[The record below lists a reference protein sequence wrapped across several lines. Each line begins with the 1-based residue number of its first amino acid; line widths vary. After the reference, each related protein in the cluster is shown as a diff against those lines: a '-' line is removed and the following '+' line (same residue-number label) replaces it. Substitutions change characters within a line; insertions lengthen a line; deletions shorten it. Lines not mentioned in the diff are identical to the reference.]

1 MTHTVNDSRPW
12 WLWPNLLALDAPA
25 VAVTW
30 QLFFASVAGIAV
42 PLTATVVLGLV
53 VWGVYLADR
62 GLDARL
68 GAISTDRHRAAGR
81 NFVAWTA
88 TATAA
93 LISAGVLAFTALPL
107 SYLRAGLAVATVSVG
122 YFIVVHVARAE
133 RLLGRGLKEASVGL
147 VFALGA
153 AVPLIA
159 VREID
164 TSWTMGVVA
173 FAGLCWLN
181 CLLISVWEEAPGR
194 RPSVFVVI
202 GAGTVAVGAAIGAA
216 VPVAF
221 AVAASTAALMGL
233 HALRSRISVRAARV
247 WADGVLLSPLLVVVC
262 S

>member
-1 MTHTVNDSRPW
+1 VNDSRPW

-42 PLTATVVLGLV
+42 PLAATVVLGLV

-62 GLDARL
+62 GLDAR
-68 GAISTDRHRAAGR
+68 GGTTSSDRHRAAAH
-81 NFVAWTA
+81 NFVAWMT
-88 TATAA
+88 TAA
-93 LISAGVLAFTALPL
+93 AALTSAGILALAALPL
-107 SYLRAGLAVATVSVG
+107 SYLRAGLAVAAVSVG
-122 YFIVVHVARAE
+122 YFVAVHVARAE

-153 AVPLIA
+153 AIPLIA
-159 VREID
+159 AVEAD
-164 TSWTMGVVA
+164 TSWATGVVA

-181 CLLISVWEEAPGR
+181 CLLISVWEEAPDR
-194 RPSVFVVI
+194 RPSVPVVI
-202 GAGTVAVGAAIGAA
+202 GAGAVAVGAAVGAA
-216 VPVAF
+216 VPVAV
-221 AVAASTAALMGL
+221 AVVVSTAALAGL
-233 HALRSRISVRAARV
+233 HVLRSRISVRAARV